1 MLLRVTSAGSPP
13 RRLTASTACPFL
25 DNFTSRNPLHQFPIS
40 LKEIIRRQILARDPS
55 DGLKYP
61 VADCS
66 AIRWDQKE
74 DYLNVAVRVAMAQAE
89 DFLAH
94 VSLDGQF
101 LREFP
106 LERTF
111 QILLVADLAA
121 RELPLQA
128 VRVRPVAL
136 ANQYPIAIYYDASRD
151 QNGFCIRHERTQSIL
166 PQSPCFDG
174 AVLGVGSVAARP
186 FLPLGRPGWG
196 RAGATR
202 LRAAWLDQTE
212 RACSNA
218 RIARLEGGS
227 LRLLMPT
234 MTWRKLTAA
243 RVGRLAL
250 GAALILAASTPGLW
264 SSSPRPPAET
274 EPAWEKYLVPDAPEV
289 TFRFMVAHDHGLGSW
304 NRFCLG
310 YLFITREEIRYE
322 VLRPRG
328 NLDHAFRLP
337 RQAILEAGQWRGLAL
352 GLAPAAEFKFA
363 KGKVYHF
370 YHVKQRTLDK
380 NPHTILIM
388 RDVLPWPPVAQLA
401 LRFDEVAVLVRP
413 PAAPAA
419 QPRQLQPPAT
429 AEKAPESAGPKVRVM
444 EPEVEDPS
452 VPVEVTEPVLT
463 LRGAAADP
471 KGVLSVV
478 VNDRQAELRSVGDVR
493 IMEFSLKDLQLQ
505 EGLNRLTVVA
515 TNVDHQSTQLIATLW
530 LRTKAAPT
538 PAPTAGPA
546 QKPLTKGQ
554 ILELLRGY
562 VQSSRVATLVEERGI
577 DFEPAD
583 DYFKEVRAVG
593 GEEVLIEALR
603 KARRVKPSSTQSPP
617 ATE

>member
-1 MLLRVTSAGSPP
+1 VRSAFSC
-13 RRLTASTACPFL
+13 L
-25 DNFTSRNPLHQFPIS
+25 
-40 LKEIIRRQILARDPS
+40 
-55 DGLKYP
+55 
-61 VADCS
+61 
-66 AIRWDQKE
+66 
-74 DYLNVAVRVAMAQAE
+74 
-89 DFLAH
+89 
-94 VSLDGQF
+94 
-101 LREFP
+101 
-106 LERTF
+106 
-111 QILLVADLAA
+111 LAA
-121 RELPLQA
+121 KGGEGP
-128 VRVRPVAL
+128 
-136 ANQYPIAIYYDASRD
+136 
-151 QNGFCIRHERTQSIL
+151 
-166 PQSPCFDG
+166 
-174 AVLGVGSVAARP
+174 GV
-186 FLPLGRPGWG
+186 
-196 RAGATR
+196 TR
-202 LRAAWLDQTE
+202 LRVAWLDQAE

-218 RIARLEGGS
+218 RSAILEAIT
-227 LRLLMPT
+227 LRLLMPA
-234 MTWRKLTAA
+234 MTWRKITAA

-250 GAALILAASTPGLW
+250 GAALILAASTPVLW

-274 EPAWEKYLVPDAPEV
+274 EPAWETYLVPDAPEL

-304 NRFCLG
+304 SRFCVGFLT
-310 YLFITREEIRYE
+310 LTREEIRYE
-322 VLRPRG
+322 VLRPRQ

-337 RQAILEAGQWRGLAL
+337 RQAILEAGQSRGLR
-352 GLAPAAEFKFA
+352 PASVAEFKFA

-401 LRFDEVAVLVRP
+401 LRFDEVVALVRP
-413 PAAPAA
+413 PVAPAA

-429 AEKAPESAGPKVRVM
+429 AEKAAESAGPKVRVM

-493 IMEFSLKDLQLQ
+493 SMEFSLKDLRLQ

-530 LRTKAAPT
+530 LRTKGAPT

-546 QKPLTKGQ
+546 QKPLTKAQ
-554 ILELLRGY
+554 ILELLGGY
-562 VQSSRVATLVEERGI
+562 VPSSRLATLVEERGI

-583 DYFKEVRAVG
+583 DYFREVRAAG
-593 GEEVLIEALR
+593 GQEVLIEALR
-603 KARRVKPSSTQSPP
+603 KARRVKPSSTQSPS

>member
-1 MLLRVTSAGSPP
+1 VRSAFSC
-13 RRLTASTACPFL
+13 L
-25 DNFTSRNPLHQFPIS
+25 
-40 LKEIIRRQILARDPS
+40 
-55 DGLKYP
+55 
-61 VADCS
+61 
-66 AIRWDQKE
+66 
-74 DYLNVAVRVAMAQAE
+74 
-89 DFLAH
+89 
-94 VSLDGQF
+94 
-101 LREFP
+101 
-106 LERTF
+106 
-111 QILLVADLAA
+111 LAA
-121 RELPLQA
+121 KGGEGP
-128 VRVRPVAL
+128 
-136 ANQYPIAIYYDASRD
+136 
-151 QNGFCIRHERTQSIL
+151 
-166 PQSPCFDG
+166 
-174 AVLGVGSVAARP
+174 GV
-186 FLPLGRPGWG
+186 
-196 RAGATR
+196 TR
-202 LRAAWLDQTE
+202 LRVAWLDQAE

-218 RIARLEGGS
+218 RSAILEAIT
-227 LRLLMPT
+227 LRLLMPA
-234 MTWRKLTAA
+234 MTWRKITAA

-250 GAALILAASTPGLW
+250 GAALILAASTPVLW
-264 SSSPRPPAET
+264 SSSPRPPAEN
-274 EPAWEKYLVPDAPEV
+274 EPAAWETYLVPDAPEL

-304 NRFCLG
+304 SRFCVGFLT
-310 YLFITREEIRYE
+310 LTREEIRYE
-322 VLRPRG
+322 VLRPRQ

-337 RQAILEAGQWRGLAL
+337 RQAILEAGQSRGLR
-352 GLAPAAEFKFA
+352 PASVAEFKFA

-401 LRFDEVAVLVRP
+401 LRFDEVVALVRP
-413 PAAPAA
+413 PVAPAA

-429 AEKAPESAGPKVRVM
+429 AEKAAESAGPKVRVM

-493 IMEFSLKDLQLQ
+493 SMEFSLKDLRLQ

-530 LRTKAAPT
+530 LRTKGAPT

-546 QKPLTKGQ
+546 QKPLTKAQ
-554 ILELLRGY
+554 ILELLGGY
-562 VQSSRVATLVEERGI
+562 VPSSRLATLVEERGI

-583 DYFKEVRAVG
+583 DYFREVRAAG
-593 GEEVLIEALR
+593 GQEVLIEALR
-603 KARRVKPSSTQSPP
+603 KARRVKPSSTQSPS

>member
-1 MLLRVTSAGSPP
+1 
-13 RRLTASTACPFL
+13 
-25 DNFTSRNPLHQFPIS
+25 
-40 LKEIIRRQILARDPS
+40 
-55 DGLKYP
+55 
-61 VADCS
+61 
-66 AIRWDQKE
+66 
-74 DYLNVAVRVAMAQAE
+74 MAQAE

-94 VSLDGQF
+94 ISLDGQL

-111 QILLVADLAA
+111 QILPVADLAA

-151 QNGFCIRHERTQSIL
+151 QNGFCIRHERTQGIL

-174 AVLGVGSVAARP
+174 AVLGVGSVAARL
-186 FLPLGRPGWG
+186 FLPLGRQGWG
-196 RAGATR
+196 RAGAAR

-227 LRLLMPT
+227 LRLLMPA
-234 MTWRKLTAA
+234 MTWRKITAA

-370 YHVKQRTLDK
+370 YHAKQRTLDK

-401 LRFDEVAVLVRP
+401 LRFDEIAALVRP

-429 AEKAPESAGPKVRVM
+429 AEKAPESAGPKVQVM

-493 IMEFSLKDLQLQ
+493 IMEFSLKDLRLQ

-530 LRTKAAPT
+530 LRTKAAPST
-538 PAPTAGPA
+538 VSSTAPA
-546 QKPLTKGQ
+546 QKPLTKAQ

-583 DYFKEVRAVG
+583 DYFKEVRAAG

-603 KARRVKPSSTQSPP
+603 KARRVKPSSAQPPPTTQ
-617 ATE
+617 

>member
-1 MLLRVTSAGSPP
+1 
-13 RRLTASTACPFL
+13 
-25 DNFTSRNPLHQFPIS
+25 
-40 LKEIIRRQILARDPS
+40 
-55 DGLKYP
+55 
-61 VADCS
+61 
-66 AIRWDQKE
+66 
-74 DYLNVAVRVAMAQAE
+74 
-89 DFLAH
+89 
-94 VSLDGQF
+94 
-101 LREFP
+101 
-106 LERTF
+106 
-111 QILLVADLAA
+111 
-121 RELPLQA
+121 
-128 VRVRPVAL
+128 VAL
-136 ANQYPIAIYYDASRD
+136 ANQYPVAIYYDASRD
-151 QNGFCIRHERTQSIL
+151 QNEFCIRHESTQGIL

-174 AVLGVGSVAARP
+174 AVLGVGSVAARL
-186 FLPLGRPGWG
+186 FLPLGRQGWD

-218 RIARLEGGS
+218 RSAILEAIT

-234 MTWRKLTAA
+234 MTWRKSAAA

-250 GAALILAASTPGLW
+250 GATLILAASTPGLW

-274 EPAWEKYLVPDAPEV
+274 EPAWEKYLVPDAPEL

-304 NRFCLG
+304 SRFCVGFLT
-310 YLFITREEIRYE
+310 LTREEIRYE
-322 VLRPRG
+322 VLRPRQ

-337 RQAILEAGQWRGLAL
+337 RRAIVEAGQWRVL
-352 GLAPAAEFKFA
+352 GPAPAAEFKFE

-380 NPHTILIM
+380 NPHTILLK

-401 LRFDEVAVLVRP
+401 LRFDEVAALVRP

-419 QPRQLQPPAT
+419 GPRQLQPPAT

-452 VPVEVTEPVLT
+452 VPVEVTESVLT

-493 IMEFSLKDLQLQ
+493 SMEFSLKDLRLQ

-538 PAPTAGPA
+538 PTPSTAPA
-546 QKPLTKGQ
+546 QKPLTKNQ
-554 ILELLRGY
+554 TLELLGGY
-562 VQSSRVATLVEERGI
+562 VPSSRVATLVEERGI

-583 DYFKEVRAVG
+583 DYFKEVRAAG
-593 GEEVLIEALR
+593 GQEVLIEALR
-603 KARRVKPSSTQSPP
+603 KARRVKPSSAQPPPTTQ
-617 ATE
+617 

>member
-1 MLLRVTSAGSPP
+1 MAR
-13 RRLTASTACPFL
+13 FL
-25 DNFTSRNPLHQFPIS
+25 VPGT
-40 LKEIIRRQILARDPS
+40 
-55 DGLKYP
+55 G
-61 VADCS
+61 
-66 AIRWDQKE
+66 
-74 DYLNVAVRVAMAQAE
+74 AE
-89 DFLAH
+89 RF
-94 VSLDGQF
+94 
-101 LREFP
+101 
-106 LERTF
+106 
-111 QILLVADLAA
+111 
-121 RELPLQA
+121 
-128 VRVRPVAL
+128 
-136 ANQYPIAIYYDASRD
+136 
-151 QNGFCIRHERTQSIL
+151 
-166 PQSPCFDG
+166 
-174 AVLGVGSVAARP
+174 
-186 FLPLGRPGWG
+186 FLPLGRQGWG

-202 LRAAWLDQTE
+202 FRAAWLDQTE

-218 RIARLEGGS
+218 GIARLEGGS
-227 LRLLMPT
+227 LRLLMPI
-234 MTWRKLTAA
+234 MTWRKITAA

-250 GAALILAASTPGLW
+250 GAALILAASTPVLW

-370 YHVKQRTLDK
+370 YHIKQRTLDK

-388 RDVLPWPPVAQLA
+388 KDVLPWPPVAQLA
-401 LRFDEVAVLVRP
+401 LRFDEIAALVRP

-452 VPVEVTEPVLT
+452 VPVEVTESVLT

-493 IMEFSLKDLQLQ
+493 IMEFSLKDLRLQ

-546 QKPLTKGQ
+546 QKPLTKAQ

-562 VQSSRVATLVEERGI
+562 VPGGRVATLVEERGV

-583 DYFKEVRAVG
+583 DYFREVRAAG

-603 KARRVKPSSTQSPP
+603 KARRVKPSSAQSPP
-617 ATE
+617 APE